1 MELRSRLVVYPE
13 GDTLEIEHDLS
24 INQLVDLN
32 GLPLRLPLPT
42 SRMIAYRVF
51 RKSTQ
56 VVRKEE
62 IVSYHLELVSAAEL
76 RGFT

>member
-1 MELRSRLVVYPE
+1 MELLTRLVVYPE
-13 GDTLEIEHDLS
+13 GDTAEIGHDLAV
-24 INQLVDLN
+24 NQLVDVN

-56 VVRKEE
+56 VVRREE
-62 IVSYHLELVSAAEL
+62 IVSYHLELVPEAEL